1 MQWIWWALVMT
12 VAVACCLTVYAAMTR
27 MMRRAVA
34 EKQQEF
40 DRQWS
45 VMAATVRALQV
56 RVAELGGLNAEQSR
70 NAVLAGDGSATLM
83 QRSPEPETIAVLT
96 AAATA
101 FLGQK
106 ARIHSAQIAPGAQSR
121 AGTWAQQGRASVQ
134 TSHNPR
140 SRR

>member
-1 MQWIWWALVMT
+1 MQWMEWASMT
-12 VAVACCLTVYAAMTR
+12 AVAGAVCLAVYAAMAR

-34 EKQQEF
+34 DKQREN

-45 VMAATVRALQV
+45 AIAATVQTLQA
-56 RVAELGGLNAEQSR
+56 RVAELGRLEGEQSES
-70 NAVLAGDGSATLM
+70 AVWAGETRAGQRRGST
-83 QRSPEPETIAVLT
+83 EPETIAVLT

-106 ARIHSAQIAPGAQSR
+106 ARIRSAQIASAEPIS
-121 AGTWAQQGRASVQ
+121 AGTWAQQGRAFVQ
-134 TSHNPR
+134 TSHNPH